1 MTHLSKLA
9 AERSGAFKK
18 DAREE
23 QFLDRMNEALAPL
36 DAEEYQD
43 YPLEHPFFFVIGLP
57 RSGTTFTTQ
66 FLAKAFGLSYVNNL
80 AARFYRAPLQ
90 GIRLAEATLGT
101 SIEPSFDSNYALT
114 NNLGDIHEFGYFWRH
129 WLYKGDLA
137 AMERLQEDEARIDWA
152 GLRRCLSTLQR
163 HWDNASVFK
172 NIFGSYH
179 LSRLMEALEQKM
191 MVVYIERDEL
201 DTAVSI
207 YKAREK
213 YYGAENLE
221 KWWSY
226 TPPEVNGLLDLD
238 VYDQIAGQIHYLKA
252 FYQNE
257 LGRLHQKNIIRL
269 SYAELIQNPLSIA
282 IKIKS
287 QVQEAMN
294 YYLNYKE
301 DQLPSTFKQ
310 SKYQNE
316 MELKKIFESRLAK
329 FRRSVR

>member
-18 DAREE
+18 DPREE

-163 HWDNASVFK
+163 HWGNASVFK

-179 LSRLMEALEQKM
+179 LPRLVEALEQKV

-213 YYGAENLE
+213 YYGPKNME

-226 TPPEVNGLLDLD
+226 TPPEVRELLDLN
-238 VYDQIAGQIHYLKA
+238 VYDQIAGQITYLKR
-252 FYQNE
+252 FYQKS
-257 LGRLHQKNIIRL
+257 LKGLPASRVIRL
-269 SYAELIQNPLSIA
+269 SYAELMQDPHGRAQDIAQRTKQALAYNLPINPSLPKAFELRKHTEDLALRERLQQSLQHVQN
-282 IKIKS
+282 
-287 QVQEAMN
+287 
-294 YYLNYKE
+294 
-301 DQLPSTFKQ
+301 LPS
-310 SKYQNE
+310 
-316 MELKKIFESRLAK
+316 
-329 FRRSVR
+329 

>member
-18 DAREE
+18 DPREE

-43 YPLEHPFFFVIGLP
+43 YPLAHPFFFVIGLP

-66 FLAKAFGLSYVNNL
+66 FLAKAFDLSYVNNL

-90 GIRLAEATLGT
+90 GIRLAEATLG
-101 SIEPSFDSNYALT
+101 SAIEPSFSSNYALT
-114 NNLGDIHEFGYFWRH
+114 HNLGDIHEFGYFWRH

-137 AMERLQEDEARIDWA
+137 AMERLKEDEARIDWA
-152 GLRRCLSTLQR
+152 GLRRCLSSLQH
-163 HWDNASVFK
+163 HWGNASVFK

-179 LSRLMEALEQKM
+179 LPRLMEALDQKV

-213 YYGAENLE
+213 YYGPENLE

-226 TPPEVNGLLDLD
+226 TPPEVNELLDKD
-238 VYDQIAGQIHYLKA
+238 VYDQIAGQITYLKR
-252 FYQNE
+252 FYQKSLNA
-257 LGRLHQKNIIRL
+257 LPPRQVIRL
-269 SYAELIQNPLSIA
+269 NYAQLMQDPHGIAQGIAKQTKKALEYTLRMNPALPKA
-282 IKIKS
+282 FE
-287 QVQEAMN
+287 QRTHQEDLALRERLQQSLQEMP
-294 YYLNYKE
+294 K
-301 DQLPSTFKQ
+301 LPS
-310 SKYQNE
+310 
-316 MELKKIFESRLAK
+316 
-329 FRRSVR
+329 